1 MAAAVAVARRKTR
14 GDADASPYV
23 LVSSYMARTRART
36 IRRGGDGV
44 ARGRLRLQLL
54 VDRNSSVAV
63 LAWPVHRRTTNQPKR
78 VQLAAPPIAIDPSSR
93 PSRSLWR
100 IHIGRERGTRTR
112 GGHLVLRSFPR
123 LVFIYFW
130 LLRAWA
136 VLVLGSGTSR
146 SKSNLFFP
154 FTHHMP
160 FTFTVSIDH
169 RRRLLACSVFWLL
182 LRLLLLQ
189 C

>member
-1 MAAAVAVARRKTR
+1 VPQVRPGYFQTNHLCISIVALCVMTISDAHCTFKNFPVATNHIAAHFLYLYDLSPASARD
-14 GDADASPYV
+14 G
-23 LVSSYMARTRART
+23 ARPA
-36 IRRGGDGV
+36 
-44 ARGRLRLQLL
+44 
-54 VDRNSSVAV
+54 
-63 LAWPVHRRTTNQPKR
+63 PV
-78 VQLAAPPIAIDPSSR
+78 
-93 PSRSLWR
+93 R